1 MNVEEKMKMVRD
13 IVSDYMVENDNL
25 IPIQHRLD
33 PEDISHIENIA
44 TSILC
49 TKWNVGY
56 PGGSFVQAVVDNDLK
71 GAFSRADTV
80 NRDCMLFY
88 VSMMSNVGK
97 PLCFLD

>member
-13 IVSDYMVENDNL
+13 MVSDFMVENDNL

-49 TKWNVGY
+49 TKWKVGY
-56 PGGSFVQAVVDNDLK
+56 PGGSFVQAVVDNKLTE
-71 GAFSRADTV
+71 AFGRADSV

-88 VSMMSNVGK
+88 TSLMSNVGK
-97 PLCFLD
+97 PLCLS

>member
-13 IVSDYMVENDNL
+13 LVSGFMVKNDNL
-25 IPIQHRLD
+25 IPIQHRLN

-71 GAFSRADTV
+71 GSFSRADAV

>member
-13 IVSDYMVENDNL
+13 MVSDFMVENDNL

-49 TKWNVGY
+49 TKWKVGY

-71 GAFSRADTV
+71 GAFNRADAV

-88 VSMMSNVGK
+88 VSLMTNVGMPK
-97 PLCFLD
+97 SFLD

>member
-1 MNVEEKMKMVRD
+1 MNVEEKMKMIRD
-13 IVSDYMVENDNL
+13 LVSDFIFENGHL
-25 IPIQHRLD
+25 IPTQHRLN

-56 PGGSFVQAVVDNDLK
+56 PGGSFVQAVVDNKLTE
-71 GAFSRADTV
+71 AFGRADSV

-88 VSMMSNVGK
+88 VYLMSNVGK
-97 PLCFLD
+97 PLCIS

>member
-13 IVSDYMVENDNL
+13 LVSDFISENDNL
-25 IPIQHRLD
+25 IPIQHRIN

-49 TKWNVGY
+49 TKWKVGY

-71 GAFSRADTV
+71 GAFGRADSV
-80 NRDCMLFY
+80 NRDCILFY
-88 VSMMSNVGK
+88 VSLMTNVGK